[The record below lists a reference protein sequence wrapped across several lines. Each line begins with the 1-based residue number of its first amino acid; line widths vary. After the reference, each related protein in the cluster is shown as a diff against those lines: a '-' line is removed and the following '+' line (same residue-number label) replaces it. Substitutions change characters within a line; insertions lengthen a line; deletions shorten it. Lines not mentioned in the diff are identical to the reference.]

1 MLTGLMK
8 KTMDDPV
15 LGKLVCDGFDYEG
28 KVALRDRVVRFMISV
43 HDEDRLED
51 RMELARRLARDL
63 EALEDRVAAEL
74 ASAFGSSE
82 NEGAVEVWE
91 NGESQVSC
99 EEFGRRLSL
108 AVVEVGYDN
117 EVTLSFGEDG
127 MFGEHSILV
136 YLDEDLAFKDAQI
149 AG

>member
-1 MLTGLMK
+1 
-8 KTMDDPV
+8 
-15 LGKLVCDGFDYEG
+15 
-28 KVALRDRVVRFMISV
+28 
-43 HDEDRLED
+43 
-51 RMELARRLARDL
+51 MELARRLARDL